1 MTKTKSDRWASVGAK
16 TLDKGK
22 IRSRCCKLTTS
33 FSPLGSLA
41 SKKLSKLV
49 DIWIPAFSKWESIF
63 NGLPER
69 LVGFGIFQIHK
80 NARHFSPFRFPVF
93 LVWTNTSTGKLKLD
107 PKPARLN

>member
-1 MTKTKSDRWASVGAK
+1 MTKSKSDRWASVGAK
-16 TLDKGK
+16 TLDNGK
-22 IRSRCCKLTTS
+22 IRSKCCKLTTS

-80 NARHFSPFRFPVF
+80 NAPFFTFQVPSLPGVDKHLHREIEIG
-93 LVWTNTSTGKLKLD
+93 S
-107 PKPARLN
+107 